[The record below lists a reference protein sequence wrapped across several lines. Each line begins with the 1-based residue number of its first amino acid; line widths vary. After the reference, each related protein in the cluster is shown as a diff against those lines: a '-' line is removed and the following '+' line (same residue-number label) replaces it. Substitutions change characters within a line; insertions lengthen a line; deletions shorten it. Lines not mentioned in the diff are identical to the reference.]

1 MAAFNYKQEYQRYKK
16 YYLNLVPLLQQ
27 PVSRAYTTI
36 IFSFLAI
43 SLFGWYAIRPTM
55 QTIFELKREIADK
68 TDLNQKMEE
77 KISALIEAQAVYQDI
92 ETKIPVVTDALP
104 TTPDAIRALGQIQ
117 SLARESNVQLTSISV
132 PTVPLVAVS
141 TASGQKAG
149 PTKVS
154 DVAFTLAVTGMYP
167 DIKNFLEGIVD
178 LRRVTQIESMTFL
191 LQRELSPEATQSA
204 TPTGTKLQ
212 VDLKLNIYYLS
223 T

>member
-92 ETKIPVVTDALP
+92 ETKIPVVTKSGVQGLAQGEFGNQLVLTKVAQNKKITEGEFVFTSGESGLP
-104 TTPDAIRALGQIQ
+104 RGMVVGRLGKVDYDPAQLFQKGQITLLLEP
-117 SLARESNVQLTSISV
+117 SLLEIMFISV
-132 PTVPLVAVS
+132 E
-141 TASGQKAG
+141 
-149 PTKVS
+149 
-154 DVAFTLAVTGMYP
+154 D
-167 DIKNFLEGIVD
+167 
-178 LRRVTQIESMTFL
+178 R
-191 LQRELSPEATQSA
+191 
-204 TPTGTKLQ
+204 
-212 VDLKLNIYYLS
+212 
-223 T
+223 